1 MERKRR
7 IGTQSNRPRGSD
19 PKDLVAKRRKLLES
33 YFENGRQIAGE
44 LVQEIEG
51 ARKRLQELEN
61 DNARLRMQLKSDAA
75 IRELLNKI
83 ESLESERMALLSRSE
98 EVERKARNELER
110 AMAVESELSN
120 LASLYVA
127 SSQLHA
133 SMEPR
138 EVIQTM
144 GQLLLQFVGAG
155 AYVIYT
161 ADGTKL
167 VPIASEGVALDD
179 VRPERVGEGVVGS
192 SFLAQDVVV
201 TTNGTRQR
209 GVPIATVPLRVGDEA
224 VGAVAVFE
232 LLEQKGELG
241 DADYELLRMLGT
253 QGATALAG
261 ARLFAA
267 SGGAIPRLS
276 EGASQLAD
284 EML

>member
-1 MERKRR
+1 L
-7 IGTQSNRPRGSD
+7 IT
-19 PKDLVAKRRKLLES
+19 
-33 YFENGRQIAGE
+33 
-44 LVQEIEG
+44 
-51 ARKRLQELEN
+51 
-61 DNARLRMQLKSDAA
+61 
-75 IRELLNKI
+75 KI
-83 ESLESERMALLSRSE
+83 ETLEGERMTLLSRSE

-110 AMAVESELSN
+110 AMAVETELSN

-133 SMEPR
+133 SMEPK

-161 ADGTKL
+161 ADGDRL
-167 VPIASEGVALDD
+167 IPVMSEGIAISD
-179 VRPERVGEGVVGS
+179 VRVERVGEGAVGS

-201 TTNGTRQR
+201 TSNGSRGR
-209 GVPIATVPLRVGDEA
+209 GVPIATVPLRVGDDA

-232 LLEQKGELG
+232 LLEQKRELG

-261 ARLFAA
+261 ARLYAA
-267 SGGAIPRLS
+267 SGGTIPRLP
-276 EGASQLAD
+276 EGASQLEA
-284 EML
+284 